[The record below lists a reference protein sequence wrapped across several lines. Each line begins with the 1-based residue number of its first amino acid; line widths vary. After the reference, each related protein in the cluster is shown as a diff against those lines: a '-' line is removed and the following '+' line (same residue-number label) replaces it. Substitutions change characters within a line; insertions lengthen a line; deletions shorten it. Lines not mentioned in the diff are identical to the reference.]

1 MLAAIPKTVV
11 SQSLSV
17 QSPSPRVL
25 GGFGP
30 LLLALIASLAL
41 VYFASGVWAWGFAA
55 LIFFLG
61 LGLSAM
67 ERRLTNIPLAQKQQQ
82 LNEALNTQASSFAY
96 LNNVQELTSATLD
109 RWSGHIEISRSQTE
123 DAVTHLAQ
131 EFDTI
136 LARLGDAL
144 QQSQAATAGEGGVVA
159 VIESARAELSAML
172 QALNGALDEKKTLLQ
187 AVSRLAEL
195 TDELKHMAGE
205 VGEIAK
211 QTNLLALNAAIEAA
225 RAGEAGRGFAVV
237 ADEVRKLSDLSGK
250 TGLNIRSKVETAQ
263 MAMTDTLAAAAKMSQ
278 SDHDL
283 VRDAESAIG
292 RVLQRFNDTAS
303 TIAQSSK
310 RLEEDSTVVHEQVE
324 GVLVHLQFQD
334 RVSQIL
340 HAVTADMARLGVLV
354 ADARA
359 EVSAGQVPQPTDVGA
374 WIRDL
379 EKTYTTLEQ
388 YSEQKQTSTPVQS
401 ITFF

>member
-1 MLAAIPKTVV
+1 MLAAVPKTNI
-11 SQSLSV
+11 SQCGPV
-17 QSPSPRVL
+17 PEPMPRVL
-25 GGFGP
+25 GGFGA
-30 LLLALIASLAL
+30 LLVALMASCAILYL
-41 VYFASGVWAWGFAA
+41 SSGILSWSFSA
-55 LIFFLG
+55 LIFG
-61 LGLSAM
+61 LGSGLTFM
-67 ERRLTNIPLAQKQQQ
+67 ERRLTNFPLAQKQQQ
-82 LNEALNTQASSFAY
+82 LQNTLSTQASAFAY
-96 LNNVQELTSATLD
+96 LNNLQELTSETLD
-109 RWSGHIEISRSQTE
+109 RWSGHIEISRAQTE

-303 TIAQSSK
+303 TIALSSK

-359 EVSAGQVPQPTDVGA
+359 EVSAGQVPQPTDVEA

-388 YSEQKQTSTPVQS
+388 YSEQKQTSIPVQS

>member
-1 MLAAIPKTVV
+1 
-11 SQSLSV
+11 
-17 QSPSPRVL
+17 
-25 GGFGP
+25 
-30 LLLALIASLAL
+30 
-41 VYFASGVWAWGFAA
+41 
-55 LIFFLG
+55 
-61 LGLSAM
+61 
-67 ERRLTNIPLAQKQQQ
+67 
-82 LNEALNTQASSFAY
+82 
-96 LNNVQELTSATLD
+96 
-109 RWSGHIEISRSQTE
+109 
-123 DAVTHLAQ
+123 
-131 EFDTI
+131 
-136 LARLGDAL
+136 
-144 QQSQAATAGEGGVVA
+144 
-159 VIESARAELSAML
+159 
-172 QALNGALDEKKTLLQ
+172 
-187 AVSRLAEL
+187 
-195 TDELKHMAGE
+195 
-205 VGEIAK
+205 
-211 QTNLLALNAAIEAA
+211 
-225 RAGEAGRGFAVV
+225 
-237 ADEVRKLSDLSGK
+237 
-250 TGLNIRSKVETAQ
+250 
-263 MAMTDTLAAAAKMSQ
+263 MSQ

-303 TIAQSSK
+303 TIALSSK

>member
-1 MLAAIPKTVV
+1 MLAAVPKTNI
-11 SQSLSV
+11 SQCGPV
-17 QSPSPRVL
+17 PEPMPRVL
-25 GGFGP
+25 GGFGA
-30 LLLALIASLAL
+30 LLVALMASCAILYL
-41 VYFASGVWAWGFAA
+41 SSGILSWSFSA
-55 LIFFLG
+55 LIFG
-61 LGLSAM
+61 LGSGLTFM
-67 ERRLTNIPLAQKQQQ
+67 ERRLTNFPLAQKQQQ
-82 LNEALNTQASSFAY
+82 LQNTLSTQASAFAY
-96 LNNVQELTSATLD
+96 LNNLQELTSETLD

-292 RVLQRFNDTAS
+292 RVLQRFHDTAS
-303 TIAQSSK
+303 TIALSSK

-340 HAVTADMARLGVLV
+340 HAVTADMARLGFLV

-359 EVSAGQVPQPTDVGA
+359 EVSAGQVPPPTDVEA